1 MGRRLQL
8 NVLGRFEIRSKSEPV
23 DLRAKKAQALLAF
36 LTVENGRHHS
46 RGSLATLLWGGTGE
60 ERARHNLRQALSQI
74 RRTCGSIVVSEGQSL
89 RIANEKCT
97 IDVVE
102 FERLAKETD
111 ANALAESLDH
121 SRGDLLDGVQLRE
134 PEFED
139 WLRDARERL
148 RGIACATIDRL
159 TDTLIAEDKEDEA
172 IKVLGRRLAMDSA
185 CEPAHRTLMDLLA
198 RKGRRSDAL
207 RQYRT
212 CVDALKRELGAEPSP
227 ETRAAYETILKA
239 GGSGA
244 APAQIDQ
251 SHPPVR
257 PDDTGPVV
265 AILPFDNLSS
275 EDDLYFADGITEDI
289 ITALSCFHDL
299 QVIARGSSFVYR
311 DRDVPEHEIAAA
323 LGAQFLV
330 RGSMRRAG
338 SKVRINVQLLDG
350 ARGLTVWG
358 HRYDGELVD
367 VFQVQNEITS
377 TLVSTL
383 AGRVEDAR
391 LARARS
397 APSPFHARGLP
408 DLHRP
413 VRPGD
418 QSRSEL
424 RGRPRLARLRSGA
437 SNGLSAGRACRAC
450 RSISSRCRAGV
461 GARRERERMSPHP
474 RTGLSDAGRP
484 EEGEEWVR
492 KAVRL
497 NPYHPQRYWS
507 HLARALFHQRRFDE
521 ALAVLDQIGRPRSV
535 KALRVAWPHF
545 DPKSFVDRLP
555 YERAQDRELVLDPLA
570 AAL

>member
-397 APSPFHARGLP
+397 APVERLEAHDILLRGKYHHHRFTPEDCRTCIDLFGLAIAINRDPSYAVAHAWLACGLGQAMVFQRGEHAELVDRSQAAAERGLEL
-408 DLHRP
+408 DENESECHRILAQ
-413 VRPGD
+413 VF
-418 QSRSEL
+418 L
-424 RGRPRLARLRSGA
+424 MRGGRKRARSGC
-437 SNGLSAGRACRAC
+437 G
-450 RSISSRCRAGV
+450 
-461 GARRERERMSPHP
+461 
-474 RTGLSDAGRP
+474 
-484 EEGEEWVR
+484 
-492 KAVRL
+492 K
-497 NPYHPQRYWS
+497 
-507 HLARALFHQRRFDE
+507 RF
-521 ALAVLDQIGRPRSV
+521 A
-535 KALRVAWPHF
+535 
-545 DPKSFVDRLP
+545 
-555 YERAQDRELVLDPLA
+555 
-570 AAL
+570 